1 MSELNLDN
9 IVGFKAVDKD
19 GNEQNVTVDEMVDMV
34 ATRMVSAL
42 SETSAL
48 SEISTLAT
56 ASATGNDVYENELPT
71 VTDAANV
78 RVLQS
83 SGDAAKMTMQSLASK
98 LGGLIGVNY
107 LKKAFDYKNII
118 LGSNE
123 SYELGICA
131 GLVVIRNIYISAA
144 FSLLLI
150 DEFHNAVTTIA
161 GNSIKE
167 LGLEF
172 RFDTTDYKARMS
184 IINVSSNNANIEIS
198 YQNLSF

>member
-42 SETSAL
+42 SETSSL

-56 ASATGNDVYENELPT
+56 AAATGNDVYENELPT

-83 SGDAAKMTMQSLASK
+83 SGDAAQMTMQSLATK
-98 LGGLIGVNY
+98 LGGLLGVNDTWFRY
-107 LKKAFDYKNII
+107 
-118 LGSNE
+118 
-123 SYELGICA
+123 
-131 GLVVIRNIYISAA
+131 R
-144 FSLLLI
+144 
-150 DEFHNAVTTIA
+150 
-161 GNSIKE
+161 NSISGVND
-167 LGLEF
+167 LTEF
-172 RFDTTDYKARMS
+172 KNSGAYMLYDVTFDLSYKYGSLIVLNCGSQIVQFTFAFHSNALHIRT
-184 IINVSSNNANIEIS
+184 NWNNEKWTNWQTVS
-198 YQNLSF
+198 LT

>member
-42 SETSAL
+42 SETSSL

-56 ASATGNDVYENELPT
+56 AAATGNDVYENELPT

-83 SGDAAKMTMQSLASK
+83 SGDAAQMTMQSLATK
-98 LGGLIGVNY
+98 LGGLFTSLKLFPFMYKGIITNGEYLNELKSGYYRIQNVSENTPTNTYYGILISIVCGDYIGQ
-107 LKKAFDYKNII
+107 
-118 LGSNE
+118 
-123 SYELGICA
+123 
-131 GLVVIRNIYISAA
+131 IS
-144 FSLLLI
+144 I
-150 DEFHNAVTTIA
+150 P
-161 GNSIKE
+161 
-167 LGLEF
+167 
-172 RFDTTDYKARMS
+172 
-184 IINVSSNNANIEIS
+184 SSNNALYIRIKDGTFGWRKWMKFTGV
-198 YQNLSF
+198 QI